1 MWTNEVLETE
11 IKTELGQLQC
21 GIQVC
26 WGDAM
31 LPERIAPDGVKTWL
45 ARYVVSGVQKQ
56 TWLPPPHSSG
66 GDEKHMSRAQASAD
80 NAQ

>member
-1 MWTNEVLETE
+1 
-11 IKTELGQLQC
+11 
-21 GIQVC
+21 
-26 WGDAM
+26 M